1 MTNRG
6 ASLLL
11 DTAMFIGFAALL
23 SWRMT
28 GVAAHEWIGIALIA
42 LSVAHL
48 IVHWG
53 WVEGQ
58 IAAAVR
64 GRRRLI
70 PFLLNAALFVA
81 MGATLVSGV
90 VISKV
95 VVPNTL
101 SPGRYL
107 LWHDV
112 HESATTFTVII
123 LGLHVA
129 LNWDHIRGWLRR
141 RLDAARRARS
151 SLQPW
156 WQVSPRLVLRRFIWI
171 VAVSGILTI
180 GVWGFA
186 QLLTAPAEVTMVF
199 ADGHREQR
207 PPPPEIARLRP
218 DSNRPE
224 LFGAVR
230 MVINLMLLSIVAVAG
245 RRLLRWRP
253 SGAAASRATRAP
265 PVAAP

>member
-1 MTNRG
+1 VTNRG
-6 ASLLL
+6 TSLLL
-11 DTAMFIGFAALL
+11 DTVMFVCFAVLL
-23 SWRMT
+23 SWRLT
-28 GVAAHEWIGIALIA
+28 GVAAHEWIGMALIA
-42 LSVAHL
+42 FSVAHL

-81 MGATLVSGV
+81 MVATLVSGV

-95 VVPNTL
+95 VVPNAL

-107 LWHDV
+107 VWHDV

-129 LNWDHIRGWLRR
+129 LNWDHIRGWMRR
-141 RLDAARRARS
+141 RFEASRRATPAVK
-151 SLQPW
+151 QW
-156 WQVSPRLVLRRFIWI
+156 WHVSPRLVLRRFAWI
-171 VAVSGILTI
+171 VAVSAVFTV

-186 QLLTAPAEVTMVF
+186 QLLSVPTDVTMVF
-199 ADGHREQR
+199 ADGHRELR
-207 PPPPEIARLRP
+207 PPPPEVSRLRP

-224 LFGAVR
+224 LVGAIR
-230 MVINLMLLSIVAVAG
+230 MLMNLVLLSFVAVAG

-253 SGAAASRATRAP
+253 SVSAWSRAIRAP
-265 PVAAP
+265 PAAGP

>member
-6 ASLLL
+6 TSLLL
-11 DTAMFIGFAALL
+11 DTVMFVSFAALL
-23 SWRMT
+23 SWRLT

-42 LSVAHL
+42 FSVAHL

-53 WVEGQ
+53 WVDGQ
-58 IAAAVR
+58 IAAVVR

-81 MGATLVSGV
+81 MGATLVSGI

-129 LNWDHIRGWLRR
+129 LNWDHIRGWVRR
-141 RLDAARRARS
+141 RFDRARRAMPAAR
-151 SLQPW
+151 PW
-156 WQVSPRLVLRRFIWI
+156 WHVSPRLVLRRLAWI
-171 VAVSGILTI
+171 VAVSAVMTI

-186 QLLTAPAEVTMVF
+186 QLLTAPTEVTMVF

-207 PPPPEIARLRP
+207 SPPPEVSRLRA

-230 MVINLMLLSIVAVAG
+230 VLINLVLLSIVAVAG